1 MNKKEKALVAEEKA
15 KIKALSRVRMF
26 WLTLGLDI
34 ALIILI
40 VLEVAFLMD

>member
-26 WLTLGLDI
+26 WLVLGIDV
-34 ALIILI
+34 ALIICLI
-40 VLEVAFLMD
+40 AEIAILMN

>member
-15 KIKALSRVRMF
+15 KIKALSKVRMF

-34 ALIILI
+34 ALLVLIIA
-40 VLEVAFLMD
+40 EVMFLMD